1 MKWFKWFWFQYG
13 RYIFIGIAVY
23 GIILPNLKSLYSH
36 YVDFP
41 NCRVLNSYE
50 KWKLTVKK
58 GEGGGGSF

>member
-1 MKWFKWFWFQYG
+1 MFVLVSVWPLNLYWY
-13 RYIFIGIAVY
+13 YIAKFE
-23 GIILPNLKSLYSH
+23 KSISH

-58 GEGGGGSF
+58 RGGGVFLRQLDFEI